1 MKSFYNIIDTIKK
14 VVNEEPFNSN
24 VSFGDIADIDLKKQS
39 IFPLAHILVN
49 SATIND
55 NNISFNVTLFLMDL
69 VDVSKKADTSLFL
82 GNDNTQDVL
91 NTQIALA
98 TRVTRVLQKASIYK
112 NEFELAS
119 TASCEPFNERFEK
132 NLAGWAITFD
142 IIGKTEMTYC

>member
-1 MKSFYNIIDTIKK
+1 
-14 VVNEEPFNSN
+14 
-24 VSFGDIADIDLKKQS
+24 
-39 IFPLAHILVN
+39 
-49 SATIND
+49 
-55 NNISFNVTLFLMDL
+55 MDL

-98 TRVTRVLQKASIYK
+98 TRVIRVLQKASIYK

-119 TASCEPFNERFEK
+119 TVSCEPFNERFEN
-132 NLAGWAITFD
+132 NLAGWAVTFD